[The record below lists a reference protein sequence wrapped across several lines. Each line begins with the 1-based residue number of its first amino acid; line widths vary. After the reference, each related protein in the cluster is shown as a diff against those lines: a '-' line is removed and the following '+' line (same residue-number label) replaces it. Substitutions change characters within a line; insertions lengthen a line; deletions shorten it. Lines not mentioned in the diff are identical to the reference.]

1 MRRLGDSPEFPFG
14 LSFGFKRRV
23 LVFSVPAMEIF
34 WAILAFSML
43 LIGAV
48 GIFVPVIPG
57 PLVSWSGILLYF
69 IFTPQEA
76 LFPSVNVWTLA
87 ISGVLVAG
95 SFIFD
100 YWSSYWGAV
109 KFGATW
115 RGGVGALIGAIA
127 FPLVLSLFMA
137 GIPGAIVGL
146 LVGPIVGAF
155 VGEYLG
161 GNTCGGSV
169 RAGLGTLVGAIAATL
184 LKLFVCVLLAVWFTV
199 AACFSVFK
207 SGEEKTQLTTERQN
221 DSIGCSTLN
230 LGDIYYAT
238 DLSSFE
244 TLPRA

>member
-1 MRRLGDSPEFPFG
+1 
-14 LSFGFKRRV
+14 
-23 LVFSVPAMEIF
+23 MEIF
-34 WAILAFSML
+34 LITLAFVL
-43 LIGAV
+43 LLVGAV

-57 PLVSWSGILLYF
+57 PLVSWAGILIYF
-69 IFTPQEA
+69 IFTPAES
-76 LFPSVNVWTLA
+76 LLTTVNIWTLT
-87 ISGVLVAG
+87 ISGIFVAA

-115 RGGVGALIGAIA
+115 RGGVGALIGAIV
-127 FPLVLSLFMA
+127 FPMILSLFMM
-137 GIPGAIVGL
+137 GLPGTILGL
-146 LVGPIVGAF
+146 LVGPIIGAF

-161 GNTCGGSV
+161 GNTCGGSA

-184 LKLFVCVLLAVWFTV
+184 VKLFVCMLLFAWFLC
-199 AACFSVFK
+199 AALLSLFSTE
-207 SGEEKTQLTTERQN
+207 EEKTQLTANTEN
-221 DSIGCSTLN
+221 DFICDSTLN